1 VEMTS
6 SGPAVEGA
14 AEPLEVSG
22 LGPRGTTVSRMI
34 ATRFV
39 TDRLAMLPLRVEYA
53 EAMAKVLADP
63 GLYVFTGGEPPTV
76 EALSE
81 RYRRQ
86 VAGPGRPGESWLNWV
101 ISVTQY
107 DELVGYVQATVL
119 GDETEIAWVLGSAWQ
134 GHGYAREAAVGLVG
148 WLEAHGAG
156 RVVAHIHPGHAASAA
171 VASAAGLRSTDQVVD
186 GEKVWVR

>member
-1 VEMTS
+1 MAS

-14 AEPLEVSG
+14 AEPLEA
-22 LGPRGTTVSRMI
+22 TFSRMI

-39 TDRLAMLPLRVEYA
+39 TNRLAMLPLRVEYSV
-53 EAMAKVLADP
+53 AMAKVLADP
-63 GLYVFTGGEPPTV
+63 ALYVFTGGEPPTA

-101 ISVTQY
+101 ISATQY

-119 GDETEIAWVLGSAWQ
+119 GDEAEIAWVLGTAWQ
-134 GHGYAREAAVGLVG
+134 GHGYAKEAAIGLVG
-148 WLEAHGAG
+148 WLEAHGAA
-156 RVVAHIHPGHAASAA
+156 RIIAHVHPDHTASAA
-171 VASAAGLRSTDQVVD
+171 VASAAGLRKTDQLDD
-186 GEKVWVR
+186 GEHLWVN